1 MRIELGQIEVV
12 KRAHTL
18 RTRSGA
24 VDATKKAIEQDG
36 PLGRAVGV
44 EFSS

>member
-12 KRAHTL
+12 KRDTL